1 MFVQVYLFQ
10 RVAYSWPNSTLPLFL
25 VDSLSHSM
33 VVQTQKL
40 EEGWQLSEEIMDQG
54 VYLVITGLS
63 EENDCQAKLD
73 WHRVASGNN
82 RGKWESSSMRLL
94 ADGVLEVTRKRLL
107 HHLLHPGPQEATSTA
122 TYRPFSGHL
131 EFGLI

>member
-1 MFVQVYLFQ
+1 MFVQVYLFR
-10 RVAYSWPNSTLPLFL
+10 RVAYSWPNSKLPDFL

-40 EEGWQLSEEIMDQG
+40 EEGWQLSEEIMNQG
-54 VYLVITGLS
+54 VHVVITGLS

-73 WHRVASGNN
+73 WHSVASGIN
-82 RGKWESSSMRLL
+82 RGKWESASMRLL

-107 HHLLHPGPQEATSTA
+107 HSGPQEATSTA